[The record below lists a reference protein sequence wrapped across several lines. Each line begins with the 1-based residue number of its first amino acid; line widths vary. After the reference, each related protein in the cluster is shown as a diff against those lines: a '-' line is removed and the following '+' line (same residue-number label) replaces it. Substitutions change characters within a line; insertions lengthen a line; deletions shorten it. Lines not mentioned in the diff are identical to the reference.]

1 MSTNLFS
8 KNFTILI
15 VGQIISLFGSSIQRF
30 AMSLY
35 VLDLTG
41 SATIFATILAI
52 SIIPI
57 ILVSPLAGSLA
68 DRLNKKKLMILLD
81 VLSGSLLLV
90 YLVVVTMNQDNIV
103 LITFIMVMLSTLTT
117 LYQPVV
123 NTCVPL
129 IVADEELV
137 RGNAVIQQVTSLSN
151 FLGPL
156 FAGILYGFFGISGV
170 IMINAV
176 SFLISAGLEVWLTL
190 PSTSQP
196 IKSFSPTVFLED
208 MRESY
213 DYLKGEN
220 KVVFRMLVT
229 AGLYNMFLVPIFSVV
244 TPYLIRMTYELSA
257 QVYGISEA
265 FISLGMIIGG
275 GIIASRPHQFQI
287 KMIYKPLYGI
297 TLMMFLMAISVFLF
311 HQDIYSSQLAVIIFT
326 TLGMLIMAMLGIANV
341 LSSSYLYQAIKP
353 SLLGKVM
360 AFSSAFATLCV
371 PMGQLIFGGLIELI
385 HGSIAILILLATV
398 SVGGVT
404 YLVQWN
410 VNQIKQ

>member
-341 LSSSYLYQAIKP
+341 LSSTYLYQAIKP